1 VLVPKPKDPK
11 TLPIRSK
18 LDAPPDKEVL
28 FESLEQAE
36 KNVGRIV
43 ELTWLVEVPHTFFKF
58 EIRSLAE
65 GGEPIW
71 TLYKGPPPPPPG
83 LPGQFQP
90 RPKPLDELWT
100 HCSGDVGLI
109 LRLVLDECGGTM
121 AAEPSSI
128 KDVVVGIKGGSRPD
142 VFKPMIFG
150 VMEGT
155 GGTNDYSSL
164 SQGPSSQGA
173 SSQGVSQRPVQPQD
187 SQAMPTGQSNLDGD
201 LQDMP
206 VPGLLQSCGLN
217 KMTGCLH
224 IVGDQGKGEVF
235 FYDGTPMHA
244 NTMEATGDQ
253 GMIELIT
260 WEKGNFKFFR
270 DEKTKHHTVTKRLD
284 TLLMEGVALLDQ
296 SKALQTAGFKLETY
310 PSRKL
315 PILSETQ
322 FDEKIKTHGVPVNMA
337 VQKQLFTMLDGCTSV
352 LEILR
357 KRPLPKTE
365 WVPLLFNL
373 LICDLVNLD
382 DKPARPPARRPL
394 EAVAIDHAAIQQAMK
409 TLVRAET
416 NLFTYPIFLFLLEQ
430 EFFRFERSGAP
441 FGLVIFEA
449 GLRLPDGKVEALS
462 LPLVQEMTGR
472 IKQAIRNTDVFGH
485 YETFDYALLLPQ
497 TDVPGAILVAR
508 RLVSLLSDPP
518 LQKTMRDPLVL
529 AFGVAGV
536 PEDGKDL
543 GLLLSATNQSKNLAK
558 RSKSAIVSFKSMRES
573 ETER

>member
-11 TLPIRSK
+11 TLPIRTK
-18 LDAPPDKEVL
+18 LDAPPDKDGLLEY
-28 FESLEQAE
+28 LEQAE

-43 ELTWLVEVPHTFFKF
+43 ELTWLVDSPPTLFKF

-71 TLYKGPPPPPPG
+71 TLYKGLPPPPPS

-90 RPKPLDELWT
+90 RPTPPHELWT
-100 HCSGDVGLI
+100 HCSGDVALM
-109 LRLVLDECGGTM
+109 LRLVLDQCNGTT
-121 AAEPSSI
+121 AEPSSI
-128 KDVVVGIKGGSRPD
+128 ADVVVGIKGGTRPEM
-142 VFKPMIFG
+142 FKPMIFG

-155 GGTNDYSSL
+155 PPAE
-164 SQGPSSQGA
+164 QPAHA
-173 SSQGVSQRPVQPQD
+173 SSQGVTQVSPPPKQAE
-187 SQAMPTGQSNLDGD
+187 AMPAGQANLDGD
-201 LQDMP
+201 LRDMP
-206 VPGLLQSCGLN
+206 VPGLLQSCSLN

-235 FYDGTPMHA
+235 FLDGTPMHA

-270 DEKTKHHTVTKRLD
+270 DEKSKHHTVTKRLD

-296 SKALQTAGFKLETY
+296 SKALQNAGFKLESY
-310 PSRKL
+310 PSRKP
-315 PILSETQ
+315 PILSEPQ
-322 FDEKIKTHGVPVNMA
+322 FEAKIKSHGVPVNMA
-337 VQKQLFTMLDGCTSV
+337 VQKQLFTLLDGCTSV

-365 WVPLLFNL
+365 WIPLLFNL
-373 LICDLVNLD
+373 LICDLVNIA
-382 DKPARPPARRPL
+382 DKPVRAPARRPL
-394 EAVAIDHAAIQQAMK
+394 EAMSIDHGAIQQAMK

-430 EFFRFERSGAP
+430 EFFRFERSGTP

-449 GLRLPDGKVEALS
+449 GLRLPDGRVEALN
-462 LPLVQEMTGR
+462 LPLVQEMTSR

-485 YETFDYALLLPQ
+485 YETFDYALLLPA
-497 TDVPGAILVAR
+497 TDIPGAVLVAQ
-508 RLVSLLSDPP
+508 RLVSLLNEPP
-518 LQKTMRDPLVL
+518 LQKDLRDPLCL

-543 GLLLSATNQSKNLAK
+543 GLLLSATSQSKNLAK

-573 ETER
+573 DTDR

>member
-11 TLPIRSK
+11 TLPIRTK
-18 LDAPPDKEVL
+18 LDEPPDKQVLLDKLEV
-28 FESLEQAE
+28 AE
-36 KNVGRIV
+36 ANVGRIV
-43 ELTWLVEVPHTFFKF
+43 ELTWLIDAPPTFFKF
-58 EIRSLAE
+58 QIRSLAE

-71 TLYKGPPPPPPG
+71 TLYKGPPPPPPA

-90 RPKPLDELWT
+90 RPIPPNELWT

-109 LRLVLDECGGTM
+109 SRLILDQCNGNT
-121 AAEPSSI
+121 AEPSSI
-128 KDVVVGIKGGSRPD
+128 EDVVVGIKGGTRPD
-142 VFKPMIFG
+142 MFKPMIFG

-155 GGTNDYSSL
+155 
-164 SQGPSSQGA
+164 PA
-173 SSQGVSQRPVQPQD
+173 SEHQVHTPSQGVSQVSPQPQA
-187 SQAMPTGQSNLDGD
+187 SQAMPAGKSNLDGD
-201 LQDMP
+201 LRDMP

-235 FYDGTPMHA
+235 FFDGTPMHA

-270 DEKTKHHTVTKRLD
+270 DEKSKHHTVTKRLD

-296 SKALQTAGFKLETY
+296 SKALQTAGFKLECY

-315 PILSETQ
+315 PILSEQQ
-322 FDEKIKTHGVPVNMA
+322 FEEKIKTQGVPVNMA
-337 VQKQLFTMLDGCTSV
+337 VQKQLFTLLDGCTSV

-365 WVPLLFNL
+365 WIPLLFNL
-373 LICDLVNLD
+373 LICDLVSLS
-382 DKPARPPARRPL
+382 DKPVRPPARRPL
-394 EAVAIDHAAIQQAMK
+394 EAISIDHGAIQQAMK

-449 GLRLPDGKVEALS
+449 GLRLPDGRIEGLS
-462 LPLVQEMTGR
+462 LPLVQEMTSR

-485 YETFDYALLLPQ
+485 YETFDYALLLPA
-497 TDVPGAILVAR
+497 TDVPGAVLVAQ

-518 LQKTMRDPLVL
+518 LQPNLIDPLVL

-536 PEDGKDL
+536 PDDGKDL
-543 GLLLSATNQSKNLAK
+543 GLLLSATSQSKNLAK

-573 ETER
+573 DTDR